1 MESQL
6 DSQPDLQRLLARQSE
21 IQRAMRCPGGIRI
34 IEERELYAIREQ
46 LKRFPTAL
54 QSQAGDGDGGG
65 NGSGDRAGAGNM
77 AGTGAHAP
85 HAAQS

>member
-21 IQRAMRCPGGIRI
+21 IQRAMRCPGGIRV

-46 LKRFPTAL
+46 LKKYPTAL
-54 QSQAGDGDGGG
+54 QSQAPDG
-65 NGSGDRAGAGNM
+65 AGAGAGTM
-77 AGTGAHAP
+77 GGTGAHTP
-85 HAAQS
+85 HAPQP